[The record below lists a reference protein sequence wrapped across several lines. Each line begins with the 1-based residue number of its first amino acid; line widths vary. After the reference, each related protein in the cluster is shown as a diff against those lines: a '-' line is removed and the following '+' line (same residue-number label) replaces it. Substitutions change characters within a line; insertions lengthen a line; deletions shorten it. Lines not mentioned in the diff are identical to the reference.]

1 MARPERIRLGDLLIQ
16 EVLITSAQLDE
27 ALIEQKKSGRK
38 LGRICIDRQWVTE
51 VQIAKAVAHQLR
63 APFIDL
69 ASRNLRP
76 EVTALLPE
84 THARRLRALP
94 IENSAG
100 PGGPLRVAMADPT
113 DINAYDELARLTRR
127 EIDLAVVV
135 ESQLLATF
143 DRVYRRS
150 DEIAGLARELTNDIT
165 SVHDEIG
172 DLLGMGNV
180 TTEDAPVVRL
190 LSSMFEQALRTR
202 ASDIHIEP
210 QERKLRIRFRIDGVL
225 HVQTE
230 ADAKIAGAVALRLK
244 LMSGLDISE
253 KRLPQDGRFHVKLK
267 TSNVD
272 VRISTLPT
280 QHGESVV
287 MRLLNQSAGLL
298 SLDKLGLPDAVAQ
311 ALARTLNRPSG
322 MVLVTGPTGS
332 GKTTTLYAALNEIND
347 TERKIITVEDPIEYR
362 LPGLN
367 QVQVMDKID
376 LSFARVLRAT
386 LRQDPD
392 VILIGEMRDQTTAE
406 IGLRAALTGH
416 LVLSTLHTN
425 DALSTPLRL
434 IDMGVPRYMVAL
446 SLHLV
451 LAQRLVRTLCSH
463 CAEEHQPDARQH
475 AWLRLVLG
483 PDIAAVMAGTHWRRA
498 YGCAECNQTGYKG
511 RAGVYEFLEMT
522 SDLVEAMNDH
532 DPARFTRAGRRQM
545 AGRTLRRDA
554 LRLASIGRTSLDEA
568 MRLDTQT
575 TQTIDPALPAPFDDL
590 DDAQGAGQKLAQT
603 AGPAGQPAP
612 T

>member
-16 EVLITSAQLDE
+16 EALLTQSQLDE
-27 ALIEQKKSGRK
+27 ALVDQKKTGRK
-38 LGRICIDRQWVTE
+38 LGRIFVDRQWVTE
-51 VQIAKAVAHQLR
+51 VQIAKAVARQLR

-69 ASRNLRP
+69 AARNIRP
-76 EVTALLPE
+76 EVAGLLPE

-94 IENSAG
+94 IENQAG
-100 PGGPLRVAMADPT
+100 APLRVAMADPT
-113 DINAYDELARLTRR
+113 DLNAYDEVARLTRR
-127 EIDLAVVV
+127 EIDLAVVA
-135 ESQLLATF
+135 ESQLLAAL
-143 DRVYRRS
+143 DRVYRGS
-150 DEIAGLARELTNDIT
+150 DEMAGLARELTADIA
-165 SVHDEIG
+165 SVEDEIG
-172 DLLGMGNV
+172 DLLGLSNA

-190 LSSMFEQALRTR
+190 LSSMFEQALRAR

-210 QERKLRIRFRIDGVL
+210 QERHLRVRFRIDGML

-267 TSNVD
+267 QGSVD

-298 SLDKLGLPDAVAQ
+298 QLDSVGLPPEVAAAVHRC
-311 ALARTLNRPSG
+311 LARPNG
-322 MVLVTGPTGS
+322 MFVVTGPTGS
-332 GKTTTLYAALNEIND
+332 GKTTTLYAALNALND
-347 TERKIITVEDPIEYR
+347 NERKIITVEDPIEYR

-367 QVQVMDKID
+367 QVQVMEKID
-376 LSFARVLRAT
+376 LSFARVLRAA

-406 IGLRAALTGH
+406 IGMRAAMTGH

-451 LAQRLVRTLCSH
+451 LAQRLVRTICPQCSEAH
-463 CAEEHQPDARQH
+463 PPDPH
-475 AWLRLVLG
+475 HLGWLRQLLGEETDAVL
-483 PDIAAVMAGTHWRRA
+483 ARA
-498 YGCAECNQTGYKG
+498 PFQRGHGCDQCNHTGYSG
-511 RAGVYEFLEMT
+511 RAGVYEFIEMT
-522 SDLVEAMNDH
+522 QELVEAMSDD
-532 DPARFTRAGRRQM
+532 DPVRFTQVGRRQM
-545 AGRTLRRDA
+545 GGRTLRRDA
-554 LRLASIGRTSLDEA
+554 LRLALEGRTTLDEA
-568 MRLDTQT
+568 VRIGTV
-575 TQTIDPALPAPFDDL
+575 IDE
-590 DDAQGAGQKLAQT
+590 
-603 AGPAGQPAP
+603 
-612 T
+612 

>member
-16 EVLITSAQLDE
+16 EALLTAAQLGQ
-27 ALIEQKKSGRK
+27 ALAEQKSSGRK
-38 LGRICIDRQWVTE
+38 LGRIFIDRQWVTE
-51 VQIAKAVAHQLR
+51 VQIAKAVARQLS

-69 ASRNLRP
+69 ASRTLRP
-76 EVTALLPE
+76 EVARLLPE
-84 THARRLRALP
+84 TQARRLRSLP
-94 IENSAG
+94 IEDN
-100 PGGPLRVAMADPT
+100 GGPLRVAMADPT
-113 DINAYDELARLTRR
+113 DINAYDEVARLTRR
-127 EIDLAVVV
+127 EIDLVVV
-135 ESQLLATF
+135 AESQLLAAL
-143 DRVYRRS
+143 DRVYRGG
-150 DEIAGLARELTNDIT
+150 DEIAGLARELTSEIGAVND
-165 SVHDEIG
+165 ELG
-172 DLLGMGNV
+172 DLLGLGQV

-190 LSSMFEQALRTR
+190 LSSMFEQALRKR

-210 QERKLRIRFRIDGVL
+210 QERSLRIRFRVDGVL

-267 TSNVD
+267 ASAVD

-287 MRLLNQSAGLL
+287 LRLLNQSAGLL
-298 SLDKLGLPDAVAQ
+298 SLDNLGLPKAVAE
-311 ALARTLNRPSG
+311 ALARTLERPNG

-332 GKTTTLYAALNEIND
+332 GKTTTLYAALNALNN

-376 LSFARVLRAT
+376 LSFARVLRSA

-406 IGLRAALTGH
+406 IGLRAAITGH

-434 IDMGVPRYMVAL
+434 VDMGVPRYMVAL

-451 LAQRLVRTLCSH
+451 LAQRLVRTVCSH
-463 CAEEHQPDARQH
+463 CVAPLLPDGPQR
-475 AWLRLVLG
+475 AWLRLALG
-483 PDIAAVMAGTHWRRA
+483 TEADDALASGRWSHGL
-498 YGCAECNQTGYKG
+498 GCGECNDTGFSG
-511 RAGVYEFLEMT
+511 RTGVYEFIEMT
-522 SDLVEAMNDH
+522 AEMVEAINH
-532 DPARFTRAGRRQM
+532 SDPAQFNQAGKRQM
-545 AGRTLRRDA
+545 AGCTLGRDA
-554 LRLASIGRTSLDEA
+554 LRLAMTGRTSLAEA
-568 MRLDTQT
+568 IRVS
-575 TQTIDPALPAPFDDL
+575 
-590 DDAQGAGQKLAQT
+590 AQLEG
-603 AGPAGQPAP
+603 
-612 T
+612 